1 MADAEK
7 KKSKITEAVEALSAV
22 DSLNAAMVVQGAF
35 IPDKTAIT
43 FDYKYN
49 DGEDGDA
56 NPTYTYVAL
65 WIASKNVWYVSGVN
79 SGAIRQTMD
88 NTDLAKVLASSK
100 TISATTLVRGEDFK

>member
-35 IPDKTAIT
+35 IPDQTTIT

-49 DGEDGDA
+49 DSDVSDE
-56 NPTYTYVAL
+56 NPLYTYVAL
-65 WIASKNVWYVSGVN
+65 WVASKSVWYLSGVT
-79 SGAIRQTMD
+79 SGVIRQTMD
-88 NTDLAKVLASSK
+88 NTDLAKILASSK
-100 TISATTLVRGEDFK
+100 TVSATTLVRGDDFK